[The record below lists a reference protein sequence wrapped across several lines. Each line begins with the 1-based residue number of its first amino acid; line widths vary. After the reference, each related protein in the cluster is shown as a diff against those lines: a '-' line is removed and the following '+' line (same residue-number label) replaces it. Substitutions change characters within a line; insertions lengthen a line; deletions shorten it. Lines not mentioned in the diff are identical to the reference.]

1 MPDATS
7 CLLYPPMWCIW
18 GVFLA
23 IYPPLTFSAALHQRA
38 TWPLPGDF
46 LIWYHRVAWGL
57 WRITLLQDIHHFQL
71 RYSGPQICVFFLP
84 LFSSCSQKWGLDA
97 RWSKA
102 SKEASLVESL
112 LYFRCQQLEW
122 GRADSCPKVD
132 SLPRPRHPH
141 WQPVDKGFIHRGRGL
156 HIETVLTVILKL
168 VSSDLTSV
176 ILIVLST
183 VGLQFQGSVCSQ
195 FLEASSWNSGLMS
208 WLQSDHHVVNFF
220 HLMGVSVSVRQLTG
234 YGSEY
239 YL

>member
-1 MPDATS
+1 M
-7 CLLYPPMWCIW
+7 
-18 GVFLA
+18 F
-23 IYPPLTFSAALHQRA
+23 F
-38 TWPLPGDF
+38 
-46 LIWYHRVAWGL
+46 
-57 WRITLLQDIHHFQL
+57 
-71 RYSGPQICVFFLP
+71 FFLP
-84 LFSSCSQKWGLDA
+84 PFSSCSQKWGLDA

-168 VSSDLTSV
+168 VSSDLPSV

-183 VGLQFQGSVCSQ
+183 VSLQFQGSVCSQ

-208 WLQSDHHVVNFF
+208 WLQSGHHVVNFF